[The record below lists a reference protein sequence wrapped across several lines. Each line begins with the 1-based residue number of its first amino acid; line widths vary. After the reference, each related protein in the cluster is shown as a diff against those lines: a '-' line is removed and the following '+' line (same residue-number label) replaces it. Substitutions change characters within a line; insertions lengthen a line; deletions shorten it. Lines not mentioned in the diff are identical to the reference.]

1 MLANVFNYIFHFAM
15 GRMVSPQV
23 YGEMESIVSLLA
35 IITVPGSALAIVA
48 TQYASRAKARN
59 DVTAGDFLFSFL
71 NKKIFQYGFPAFCIA
86 LLLTPFVAQF
96 LKIEHELAIIFLW
109 MMMFLSFFSS
119 IAIGILSGW
128 QRFFWVG
135 VVNVVGAFS
144 KLLFALLFVGLG
156 FAVDGLIGSFLLAS
170 LVGYILSL
178 AILKQIRKGGFRKK
192 GGESD
197 MDNTITFSAKKY
209 AFSVFF
215 ASLAI
220 AILGNIDM
228 VLAKYHLMPEEAG
241 AYSALFIVSKII
253 FFVAGIMTSVMFA
266 MSSEEHEKSSL
277 SGKNERKTFKK
288 ALALT
293 LFFCAGST
301 MFFFLFPSFTL
312 NIFFG
317 KTYLHVSQYL
327 GWFGLI
333 VSLYTVSNFFLQYF
347 LSIKEMTF
355 VWWILGISLL
365 EIPILFFWGENF
377 FTIIILVLV
386 VQMSTLFIGLSFF
399 LKKHYYED
407 IFTKKRNPEHI

>member
-1 MLANVFNYIFHFAM
+1 
-15 GRMVSPQV
+15 MVSPQV
-23 YGEMESIVSLLA
+23 YGEMEAIISLLA
-35 IITVPGSALAIVA
+35 IITVPGSALAIIA

-59 DVTAGDFLFSFL
+59 DVEAGDFLFSFL

-86 LLLTPFVAQF
+86 LLLTSFVAQF

-109 MMMFLSFFSS
+109 MIMFLSFFSS

-135 VVNVVGAFS
+135 LINVVGAFS
-144 KLLFALLFVGLG
+144 KLLFALLFVGIG

-170 LVGYILSL
+170 LIGYILSL
-178 AILKQIRKGGFRKK
+178 SILKQIRKEGVRKK
-192 GGESD
+192 KKRNVIGIG
-197 MDNTITFSAKKY
+197 NTITFSAKKY

-228 VLAKYHLMPEEAG
+228 VLAKYHLTPEEAG

-253 FFVAGIMTSVMFA
+253 FFVAGIVTSVMFA

-277 SGKNERKTFKK
+277 SGKNESKTFKK
-288 ALALT
+288 ALILI
-293 LFFCAGST
+293 LFFCVGST
-301 MFFFLFPSFTL
+301 IFFFLFPSFTL
-312 NIFFG
+312 SIFFG

-327 GWFGLI
+327 GWFGFI

-355 VWWILGISLL
+355 VWWILGVSLL
-365 EIPILFFWGENF
+365 EIPILFFWGEDF
-377 FTIIILVLV
+377 VTLIILVLIM
-386 VQMSTLFIGLSFF
+386 QMVALFIGLFFF
-399 LKKHYYED
+399 LKKHYDED
-407 IFTKKRNPEHI
+407 IFTKKRKTGHI